1 METQKPLVL
10 VIDDEEIVRDL
21 TQSILKFF
29 EYECLVAKNGEEGL
43 ELFRAN
49 KDRIDVVL
57 CDMVMPTLNGEDV
70 FHGIREISPTA
81 LIVLSSGLEDPELIE
96 SLKSQ
101 GLAGFLNKPYQPA
114 QLIAK
119 LSEILGR
126 RS

>member
-29 EYECLVAKNGEEGL
+29 EYQSLVAKNGEEGL

-96 SLKSQ
+96 TLKSQ

-119 LSEILGR
+119 LSEVLSR